1 MIGKV
6 NDDFFKR
13 SILPSIGASAR
24 QVIVGPQMGVDA
36 AVLKVGEGPDR
47 GELYPLPFKAIPYFA
62 WAHRGPG
69 QMAVWIS
76 SN

>member
-6 NDDFFKR
+6 NDDFFK

-36 AVLKVGEGPDR
+36 AVLKAGEMYMAIAEDPIF
-47 GELYPLPFKAIPYFA
+47 PF
-62 WAHRGPG
+62 HHVTR
-69 QMAVWIS
+69 IS
-76 SN
+76 ADHSI